1 MTRVWIA
8 LRFTKEQFKE
18 IFKFDVDNCQEV
30 NFTDIEDKYFIAL
43 DYDNQYVYLGEELRD
58 EERLIDIHAAISSI
72 ADLEDEIQSDY
83 KVSGLAGLYMF
94 NSSWR

>member
-1 MTRVWIA
+1 MATIWIA

-18 IFKFDVDNCQEV
+18 IFKFDVENCQES
-30 NFTDIEDKYFIAL
+30 NFTTIEDKYFVTI
-43 DYDNQYVYLGEELRD
+43 DYDNKYVYLGEELHD
-58 EERLIDIHAAISSI
+58 EERLIDIHALISSI